1 MVCEVVGLNGG
12 RFVVLL
18 FKLVLEAAD
27 EKIDN
32 FELASNDF
40 VSFAIESISA
50 SVLLIRGSLSKDSFV
65 GMRLVAPDA
74 NLSFSEGVEFSLNNS
89 TDSVLLINPN
99 PAAKDDACTVV
110 FGLSLVLEVLGNS
123 SVDIIGLDD
132 ILLGLVLT
140 ICIGD

>member
-18 FKLVLEAAD
+18 FKLVLEATD

-110 FGLSLVLEVLGNS
+110 FGLALVLEVLGNS
-123 SVDIIGLDD
+123 SVDIAGFDGMLV
-132 ILLGLVLT
+132 GLVLA